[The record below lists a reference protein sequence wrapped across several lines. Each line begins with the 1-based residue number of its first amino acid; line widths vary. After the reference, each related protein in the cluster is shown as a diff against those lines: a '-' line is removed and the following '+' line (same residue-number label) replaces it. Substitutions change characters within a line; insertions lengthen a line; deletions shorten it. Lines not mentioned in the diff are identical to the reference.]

1 MPHAKT
7 GRQGTGHKAGTIIRK
22 TLTTGPNKG
31 KSVVFKVAS
40 GGKVYPIRRGGK
52 KVT

>member
-7 GRQGTGHKAGTIIRK
+7 GRQGKGHKAGSTISK
-22 TLTTGPNKG
+22 TLTKGPNKG
-31 KSVVFKVAS
+31 QSVVFKVAS
-40 GGKVYPIRRGGK
+40 GGKVYPVRRDGK